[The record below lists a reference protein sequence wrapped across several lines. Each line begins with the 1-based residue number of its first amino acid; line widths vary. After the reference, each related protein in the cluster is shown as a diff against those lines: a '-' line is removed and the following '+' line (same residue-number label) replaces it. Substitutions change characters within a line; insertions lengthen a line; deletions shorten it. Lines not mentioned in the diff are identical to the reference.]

1 MASGFRDALPRG
13 WITPLAI
20 ALGKLGLTPNSLTVL
35 GLILSIAAG
44 VVLSLGFML
53 WGGILVLVAGLF
65 DLMDG
70 TLARHT
76 KKASPFGAILDST
89 FDRYGEAAA
98 LLGLSIYYVSKGQT
112 LEVVLIYLAIVGSL
126 MVSYVKARAE
136 GLGFSCNVGLFTRP
150 ERVFILALCLIIG
163 QAQIALWLL
172 AIFAN
177 VTAIHRL
184 LHVKSQMDKS

>member
-1 MASGFRDALPRG
+1 MVSNFRNALPRG
-13 WITPLAI
+13 WVTPLAI
-20 ALGKLGLTPNSLTVL
+20 ALGKLGFTPNALTIL
-35 GLILSIAAG
+35 GLILSIIAG
-44 VVLSLGFML
+44 VVLSLGYML
-53 WGGILVLVAGLF
+53 WGGMLVLIAGLF

-76 KKASPFGAILDST
+76 QKASPFGAILDST

-98 LLGLSIYYVSKGQT
+98 LLGLSVYYMVQGQT
-112 LEVVLIYLAIVGSL
+112 MEVVLIYLAIVGSL

-163 QAQIALWLL
+163 QVQIGIWLL

-177 VTAIHRL
+177 FTAMHRL
-184 LHVKSQMDKS
+184 LHVKSQMD